1 MAWLICR
8 TRKNTYAVVNTEKI
22 VRISIIYFQESG
34 NYKVS
39 IYPNE
44 FEVIPIDVTL
54 KSQDDVTALLT
65 ILQADGYYIIENG
78 EIHVWKGQDLFKDKE
93 GVKND

>member
-8 TRKNTYAVVNTEKI
+8 TRSNTYAVVNTEKI

-44 FEVIPIDVTL
+44 FEVIPVDVTL
-54 KSQDDVTALLT
+54 KDQDNVGALLT
-65 ILQADGYYIIENG
+65 ALRSDSYFIIENG
-78 EIHVWKGQDLFKDKE
+78 EIHVWKGQDLFTKSGGDE
-93 GVKND
+93 RD